1 MSRSGND
8 EVCCFWYERRRK
20 VASLV
25 GIVWRQI
32 QSQLLLHMKEGG
44 ARKASFPGTLT
55 VFSSE

>member
-1 MSRSGND
+1 M
-8 EVCCFWYERRRK
+8 
-20 VASLV
+20 ASLV

-44 ARKASFPGTLT
+44 ERKASFPGTLT